1 MGGALAR
8 IWLTAGGLWVGI
20 TYGWSRG
27 FAPPVLIAG
36 LVAACSLALRR
47 RPFARLVAIISVAV
61 VLGAVGAGFR
71 AQRVSPLEAM
81 AHDVPSCILSGSVIE
96 ATGLGTLTA
105 IRHLVC
111 EGRVGLDRPGNVFL
125 DIRGHPGGTVR
136 AEGWLIPLT
145 HDPFDVA
152 RRRAGGDA
160 AFAPTTIDVHPPQG
174 GVFALAAS
182 IRAGLER
189 ATASLDPRAA
199 ALVHGLTLG
208 DTDSLDPASVERFR
222 RAGLAHLL
230 AVSGTNVAIV
240 LGTVAWAARRLPH
253 KLRIAAGA
261 MTLALFVLVVGP
273 DPSVLRAAAMGGIG
287 LIALSMNRTA
297 EPLYALGLALIVL
310 LGARPA
316 MVGSVGL
323 QLSAAATAGIVLW
336 SGGLARRLPL
346 PGPLSVPLAVTLAAQ
361 AGVAPILIGT
371 FGELSLIAPVANLL
385 AVPAVAPATVLGIG
399 AGLLGAAHPALGAA
413 AAQPLAPL
421 ASWILWVGDMCGAPA
436 WAAAEVPKAV
446 AWAITVPLVAAAR
459 TASRAR
465 HHGDRGAGR

>member
-1 MGGALAR
+1 MDGALAR
-8 IWLTAGGLWVGI
+8 IWLTAGGLWVGT

-27 FAPPVLIAG
+27 FGPPALIAG
-36 LVAACSLALRR
+36 LAAACALALRR
-47 RPFARLVAIISVAV
+47 RPSARLVAIISVAV
-61 VLGAVGAGFR
+61 VLGAVGAGLR

-81 AHDVPSCILSGSVIE
+81 AHDVPSCTLSGRVIE

-105 IRHLVC
+105 VRHLAC
-111 EGRVGLDRPGNVFL
+111 DGRAGVDRPGNVFL

-136 AEGWLIPLT
+136 ATGWLIPLT
-145 HDPFDVA
+145 EEPFDAA

-160 AFAPTTIDVHPPQG
+160 AFAPTTIDVHSPHG

-182 IRAGLER
+182 IRTGLQR
-189 ATASLDPRAA
+189 ATATLDPRAA
-199 ALVHGLTLG
+199 ALVQGLTLG

-261 MTLALFVLVVGP
+261 VTLALFVLVVGP

-287 LIALSMNRTA
+287 LAALSMNRTA

-310 LGARPA
+310 VGARPA
-316 MVGSVGL
+316 LVGSVGL

-346 PGPLSVPLAVTLAAQ
+346 PGLLSVPLAVTLAAQ

-371 FGELSLIAPVANLL
+371 FGELSVIAPVANLL

-399 AGLLGAAHPALGAA
+399 AGLLGAARPALGAVA
-413 AAQPLAPL
+413 ARPIAPF
-421 ASWILWVGDMCGAPA
+421 ASWILWVGDICGEPA
-436 WAAAEVPKAV
+436 WAAIEVPKAT
-446 AWAITVPLVAAAR
+446 AWAITVPLIVAAKAALR
-459 TASRAR
+459 GRN
-465 HHGDRGAGR
+465 HGVRGTGR

>member
-8 IWLTAGGLWVGI
+8 IWLTAGGLWVGT
-20 TYGWSRG
+20 TYGWSH
-27 FAPPVLIAG
+27 ALSPPA
-36 LVAACSLALRR
+36 LVAVVAAAGALVLRR
-47 RPFARLVAIISVAV
+47 RPFSRLVAIFSVAAL
-61 VLGAVGAGFR
+61 LGAVGAGLR
-71 AQRVSPLEAM
+71 TQRRSPVEAM
-81 AHDVPSCILSGSVIE
+81 AHGVPSCTLSGRVVE
-96 ATGLGTLTA
+96 ATGLGTLA
-105 IRHLVC
+105 AVRHLSC
-111 EGRVGLDRPGNVFL
+111 EGRPGIDRPGNVFL

-145 HDPFDVA
+145 DEPFDVA

-160 AFAPTTIDVHPPQG
+160 AFAPTTVDVQDPEG

-182 IRAGLER
+182 IRTGLRR
-189 ATASLDPRAA
+189 ATATLDPRAA
-199 ALVHGLTLG
+199 ALVQGLTLG

-240 LGTVAWAARRLPH
+240 LGTVALAARRLPH
-253 KLRIAAGA
+253 KLRVAAGA
-261 MTLALFVLVVGP
+261 ATLALFVLVVGP

-287 LIALSMNRTA
+287 LIALTLNRAA

-316 MVGSVGL
+316 LVDSVGL

-336 SGGLARRLPL
+336 SGGLARILPL
-346 PGPLSVPLAVTLAAQ
+346 PGLLSVPLAVTLAAQ
-361 AGVAPILIGT
+361 AGVAPVLIGA

-399 AGLLGAAHPALGAA
+399 AGLIGAAHPALGALA
-413 AAQPLAPL
+413 ARPIAPF
-421 ASWILWVGDMCGAPA
+421 ASWILWVGDICGEPA
-436 WAAAEVPKAV
+436 WAAVDVPKAA
-446 AWAITVPLVAAAR
+446 AWAVTVPLIAAAG
-459 TASRAR
+459 AALRAR
-465 HHGDRGAGR
+465 HHGDRDAGR